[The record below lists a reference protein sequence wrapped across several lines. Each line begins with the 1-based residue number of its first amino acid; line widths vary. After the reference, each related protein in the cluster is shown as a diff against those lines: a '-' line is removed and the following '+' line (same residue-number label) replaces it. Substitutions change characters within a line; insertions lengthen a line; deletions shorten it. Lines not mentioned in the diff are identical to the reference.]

1 MGISL
6 SDPLITFLPF
16 INTGLMRMMVAGGD
30 LDEEEVQD
38 YAQTGEVSEEV
49 AAASREGGSR
59 FSKKNFLDFDGDFS
73 VKATGEDCKIN
84 ISGLSTHA
92 EALIDDPIYKML
104 DSLMSGEDND
114 QWLRDRG
121 LQPIELIGNLADWV
135 DSDSDVASGNG
146 SYEDNFYN
154 RQASPYLAKNAPFDS
169 PEEIRLVEGWQDEVY
184 ERWGDKLTIYGSKKI
199 NITCT
204 DDEIV
209 KMMLR
214 AWGGVTTDADAERV
228 LQAIQEY
235 KNEGFAIG
243 SCGDFKRVVS
253 ERAGITMADDF
264 LNNCTNKNTV
274 YTVTSTGSV
283 GDVLVTITAVV
294 DQADSDAG
302 RIKYW
307 RVD

>member
-1 MGISL
+1 
-6 SDPLITFLPF
+6 
-16 INTGLMRMMVAGGD
+16 MRMMVAGSGD
-30 LDEEEVQD
+30 LDEDEVSD
-38 YAQTGEVSEEV
+38 YAQTGELSDEVREE
-49 AAASREGGSR
+49 SRDGGSR
-59 FSKKNFLDFDGDFS
+59 FAKKNFLDFDGDFS
-73 VKATGEDCKIN
+73 VQAKGEDCKIN
-84 ISGLSTHA
+84 ISGLANHKASLS
-92 EALIDDPIYKML
+92 EDPIYLML
-104 DSLMSGEDND
+104 DSLMGGEENEM
-114 QWLRDRG
+114 WLRERG
-121 LQPIELIGNLADWV
+121 LTTLELVGNLADWV
-135 DSDSDVASGNG
+135 DTDSDVASGNG

-154 RQASPYLAKNAPFDS
+154 RQSSPYLAKNAPFDT

-214 AWGGVTTDADAERV
+214 AWGGVTSDAEADRV
-228 LQAIQEY
+228 LAAIQQY
-235 KNEGFAIG
+235 KMEGYAIG

-253 ERAGITMADDF
+253 ERAGITMAPDF
-264 LNNCTNKNTV
+264 ESTYCTNKNTV

-283 GDVLVTITAVV
+283 GDVVVTITAVV